1 MFMTK
6 ESILQSIR
14 DLGAQVLPKD
24 ARLIL
29 FGSQARGDVHSE
41 SDWDLLI
48 LLNDNSLQEDKF
60 GAFAYSFVELGWNYG
75 TYFSPKIYTNAEWNR
90 RKGTPFYENIN
101 KDGIVLC

>member
-29 FGSQARGDVHSE
+29 FGSQAREDVHPE

-48 LLNDNSLQEDKF
+48 LLNDNSLQEDNF
-60 GAFAYSFVELGWNYG
+60 GTFAYPFVELGWNYG